1 MEHRL
6 MLTGAILGT
15 FLAGFAMTTLVF
27 RLLLGSMSTVDN
39 LNSKRRRNAHRPG
52 LAGNAP

>member
-1 MEHRL
+1 MENRL

-27 RLLLGSMSTVDN
+27 RLLLGSM
-39 LNSKRRRNAHRPG
+39 
-52 LAGNAP
+52 